1 MAHNDK
7 QHQHHHHHHDGS
19 TDNIKTAF
27 FLNFSFAIL
36 EIIGG
41 IWINSSAILS
51 DALHDLGDSIS
62 LGLAFVLEKY
72 SKKEADDE
80 YSFGY
85 SRFSLLAAFINSF
98 VLITG
103 SILILIQA
111 VPRIFAPEPV
121 NELGMVVFSLL
132 GITVNGIA
140 VLRLRRGNSINE
152 EVVSWHLIEDILG
165 WLAVLIVSIVLLFVD
180 LYILDPLLS
189 VIITIYILFNVSKN
203 IRRIANIFLQRVPEG
218 FAIEDI
224 EGKFRGLKD
233 VIDVHHTHIW
243 SLDGEKHLL
252 STHIVVNKDLK
263 QSDIINLKNRI
274 RESGREMGISHIT
287 VEIDFPGEDCIC
299 IDCDY

>member
-1 MAHNDK
+1 M
-7 QHQHHHHHHDGS
+7 
-19 TDNIKTAF
+19 
-27 FLNFSFAIL
+27 
-36 EIIGG
+36 
-41 IWINSSAILS
+41 
-51 DALHDLGDSIS
+51 
-62 LGLAFVLEKY
+62 
-72 SKKEADDE
+72 
-80 YSFGY
+80 
-85 SRFSLLAAFINSF
+85 
-98 VLITG
+98 
-103 SILILIQA
+103 
-111 VPRIFAPEPV
+111 
-121 NELGMVVFSLL
+121 
-132 GITVNGIA
+132 
-140 VLRLRRGNSINE
+140 
-152 EVVSWHLIEDILG
+152 
-165 WLAVLIVSIVLLFVD
+165 IVSIVLLFVD

>member
-1 MAHNDK
+1 LAHNDK

>member
-27 FLNFSFAIL
+27 FLNFSFTIL